1 MSVYTPVSEA
11 ELIDFIAQYDVG
23 ELVSYHGISAG
34 IENTNYFVDTTKGSY
49 VLTLFEHHSIDE
61 LDYFLDLMALLSDSN
76 VPTAKPIKQI
86 AGNILSIF
94 NGKPASLV
102 TRLKGGT
109 LDKQET
115 TFAQCE
121 AIGNALAKMHLV
133 SNKFSHIRQ
142 PDRGVTWR
150 KSMGQ
155 QLLKNQLL
163 NTADKQLLKQELNYQ
178 QNVNF
183 DVLPHGVIHADLF
196 RDNAMFE
203 GDELSGIIDLYYA
216 CNDNFLFDMAVVVN
230 DWCCRAEGGVNEK
243 KLSIFLNAYHA
254 IRPLEKVEK
263 DYWFVSLRAAALRFW
278 LSRLKDKL
286 EPREGE
292 LTQSKDPDEF
302 KHKLQSLIASRDIIE
317 SYWVDALIVEP
328 RVSNG

>member
-11 ELIDFIAQYDVG
+11 ELIGFIARYDVG
-23 ELVSYHGISAG
+23 ELVSYKGISAG
-34 IENTNYFVDTTKGSY
+34 IENTNYFVNTKKGSY

-76 VPTAKPIKQI
+76 VPTAKPIKQVT
-86 AGNILSIF
+86 GDILSIF

-102 TRLKGGT
+102 TRLKGTT
-109 LDKQET
+109 LDQQET
-115 TFAQCE
+115 TFSQCA

-133 SNKFSHIRQ
+133 SNTFSHMRQ
-142 PDRGVTWR
+142 PDRGVAWR
-150 KSMGQ
+150 KAMGE
-155 QLLKNQLL
+155 QLLENQLL
-163 NTADKQLLKQELNYQ
+163 NTADKELLRQELDYQ
-178 QNVNF
+178 QSINF
-183 DVLPHGVIHADLF
+183 DELPSGVIHADLF

-203 GDELSGIIDLYYA
+203 GDKLSGIIDLYYA

-230 DWCCRAEGGVNEK
+230 DWCYRAEGGLDKK
-243 KLSIFLNAYHA
+243 KLSLFLNAYHEV
-254 IRPLEKVEK
+254 RPLENIEK
-263 DYWFVSLRAAALRFW
+263 DYWFASLRAAALRFW

-292 LTQSKDPDEF
+292 LTQLKDPDEF
-302 KHKLQSLIASRDIIE
+302 KHKLQSLIASQEIIE
-317 SYWVDALIVEP
+317 SYWVDALIVGQ